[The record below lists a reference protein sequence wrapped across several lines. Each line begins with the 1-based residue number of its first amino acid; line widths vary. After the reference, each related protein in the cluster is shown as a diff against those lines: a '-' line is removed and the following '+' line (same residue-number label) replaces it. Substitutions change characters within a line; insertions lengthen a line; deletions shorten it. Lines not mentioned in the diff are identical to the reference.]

1 MATRLSLSTETAEF
15 VGASNSFMTGATGLQ
30 GNIAATVGPTI
41 RDLGEIYVGAGG
53 LTWAGGIDTSVTPNV
68 GDVGIF
74 TVASDQVAGANTS
87 ADYECRRNN
96 NLITSNGRIQIAI
109 SENNGY
115 APPADSR
122 WCIYYGSEDFN
133 VAVVAQE
140 YNTTD
145 PNDVNQGNNIEKL
158 LDLTERLHQMTG
170 QNGPINLN
178 GTANVDLYGQNGIF
192 KKGCLVT
199 WESGGTA
206 GEAVYVAPEV

>member
-1 MATRLSLSTETAEF
+1 MASRLELSTETAEF
-15 VGASNSFMTGATGLQ
+15 IGASNSFMTGATGLQ

-41 RDLGEIYVGAGG
+41 RDLGEIYQGG
-53 LTWAGGIDTSVTPNV
+53 DTLSWLGGIDTSVVPTI

-74 TVASDQVAGANTS
+74 TVASDQVAGANLAAS
-87 ADYECRRNN
+87 YECRRNN
-96 NLITSNGRIQIAI
+96 NLITSNGKIQLAI

-115 APPADSR
+115 EPPADSR

-140 YNTTD
+140 YASTNPGD
-145 PNDVNQGNNIEKL
+145 INQGNNIAQL
-158 LDLTERLHQMTG
+158 LELTKRLHQMTG

-199 WESGGTA
+199 WESGTTG
-206 GEAVYVAPEV
+206 GDAVNVGPGI